1 MSTPEVFFRETID
14 LNRYSNS
21 VALKYVVNYNQIILN
36 AAKQLRAIDQRQVTE
51 IAKGGARIIAPQTRK
66 RLRAIIKQ
74 SKDSLDTW
82 WLRSAIDMGTE
93 MQGVAE
99 LQSEFIQNELKK
111 VTASGNVPINSVAI
125 SPKYAESVIMTD
137 PSQVNIFTD
146 KAFTEDNFKE
156 FGSGKFKLTA
166 QQGASIT
173 LPNGNTVRKAFRGIA
188 ESSAQRLDLA
198 VRSGVFAG
206 ETLDQISRRLIGRL
220 DFSQKGN
227 VKQIALAGGE
237 LTKLAN
243 HQIQTIVRTSVNQV
257 TNQASQAVYAANK
270 KVAPKYE
277 YVATLDSRTSAIC
290 QRLDGQTFDYNNG
303 PTPPQHFNCRSTTVP
318 VVDFDG
324 LQKKY
329 PNLEKPPATQ
339 FDTRPSATGRVPQGT
354 TYGNWL
360 LNQDR
365 KLQAKTLGSEGK
377 VRIFK
382 KLAKSEG
389 SGQAAL
395 RKMIRN
401 DGTAVSLAR
410 LKQLYGKPTV
420 AKRKPTVAAPTPK
433 PKAVVGTAVASDF
446 IKSKPIEKL
455 SNQDQIKNIKAYKKH
470 LRDQAKKQGKKI
482 SPFDLG
488 PYDDQIERL
497 EQGLTPFDMRDSERQ
512 FTRGADL
519 KYLYWRQKTYNKKP
533 TRVKNIDELKKRT
546 DVVKAADGENLII
559 YRGVDDKKFA
569 EQFKGIGEKGA
580 EHFAGNGIYG
590 NGSYAAARNI
600 HGSKSIVN
608 KANNDALALAKQYAG
623 ENEEINRFLT
633 KAQTNERVT
642 AFALRKDANVKT
654 WKAGSSVKT
663 TRKSQ
668 FHAGPDGDWYTENFL
683 PWRKE
688 TIAKAEKLTGLKYN
702 SVGEAATALGIDA
715 YQVPLPLTQMD
726 EVTGVIT
733 RTTFD
738 YWVILNR
745 SAIIV
750 SDTVGL

>member
-1 MSTPEVFFRETID
+1 MDTPEVFFRETID

-21 VALKYVVNYNQIILN
+21 VAKKYAVTYNEIIVN
-36 AAKQLRAIDQRQVTE
+36 AAKQLKQIDLRQQ
-51 IAKGGARIIAPQTRK
+51 AAGAGVVIAPQTRK

-74 SKDSLDTW
+74 SKDSLATW
-82 WLRSAIDMGTE
+82 STKSAIDFKKE
-93 MQGVAE
+93 LQGVTI
-99 LQSEFIQNELKK
+99 LQKDFIENELKK
-111 VTASGNVPINSVAI
+111 VTASGDVPINSVAI

-137 PSQVNIFTD
+137 PSKVNIFTS
-146 KAFTEDNFKE
+146 KAFTEDNFVN
-156 FGSGKFKLTA
+156 FGSGKFSLTA
-166 QQGASIT
+166 TQGAAIR
-173 LPNGNTVRKAFRGIA
+173 LPNGTTVSKAFRGLA
-188 ESSAQRLDLA
+188 ESSAERLDLA

-206 ETLDQISRRLIGRL
+206 ESLDQITRRLVGRL
-220 DFSQKGN
+220 EFADFGPLS
-227 VKQIALAGGE
+227 VKQLALAGGE
-237 LTKLAN
+237 LTKVAN
-243 HQIQTIVRTSVNQV
+243 NQISTIVRTSVNQV

-277 YVATLDSRTSAIC
+277 YVATLDSRTSPIC
-290 QRLDGQTFDYNNG
+290 QRLDGQIFDYNKG

-365 KLQAKTLGSEGK
+365 KLQVKTLGSEGK

-382 KLAKSEG
+382 KLAKKEG

-401 DGTAVSLAR
+401 DGTEVSLAR

-420 AKRKPTVAAPTPK
+420 AKRKPTVAPPK

-455 SNQDQIKNIKAYKKH
+455 SNKDMIANLEAYKKH
-470 LRDQAKKQGKKI
+470 LIDKFKAQGEKI
-482 SPFDLG
+482 TSYDLG
-488 PYDDQIERL
+488 TYDRQLERL
-497 EQGLTPFDMRDSERQ
+497 RQGLTPFDMRDSERV
-512 FTRGADL
+512 FTTGTKLD
-519 KYLYWRQKTYNKKP
+519 YLYWRQKTYNKKP

-559 YRGVDDKKFA
+559 YRGVTDEKFA
-569 EQFKGIGEKGA
+569 NQFKGVGKKA
-580 EHFAGNGIYG
+580 SEHYAGNGIYG
-590 NGSYAAARNI
+590 NGTYAAARNI
-600 HGSKSIVN
+600 NGPKSIVN
-608 KANNDALALAKQYAG
+608 KANNDALAIAKQYAG
-623 ENEEINRFLT
+623 EDPEFNIKLSE
-633 KAQTNERVT
+633 AQTQKRVT
-642 AFALRKDANVKT
+642 AFALRKDANIKT

-683 PWRKE
+683 TWRKE
-688 TIAKAEKLTGLKYN
+688 TIAKAEKLTGLKYD

-715 YQVPLPLTQMD
+715 YQIPLPLTEMD

-733 RTTFD
+733 RSTMD

>member
-21 VALKYVVNYNQIILN
+21 VALKYVVNYNEIILN

-125 SPKYAESVIMTD
+125 SDKYAESVIMTD

-270 KVAPKYE
+270 KVSPKYE

-329 PNLEKPPATQ
+329 PNLEKPPTTQ

-365 KLQAKTLGSEGK
+365 KLQTKTLGSEGK

-401 DGTAVSLAR
+401 DGTAISLAR
-410 LKQLYGKPTV
+410 LRQLYGKPTV
-420 AKRKPTVAAPTPK
+420 AKRKPTVAPPK

-455 SNQDQIKNIKAYKKH
+455 SNKDMIANLEAYKKH
-470 LRDQAKKQGKKI
+470 LIDKFKAQGEKI
-482 SPFDLG
+482 TSYDLG
-488 PYDDQIERL
+488 TYDRQLERL
-497 EQGLTPFDMRDSERQ
+497 RQGLTPFDMRDSERV
-512 FTRGADL
+512 FTTGTKLD
-519 KYLYWRQKTYNKKP
+519 YLYWRQKTYNKKP

-559 YRGVDDKKFA
+559 YRGVTDEKFA
-569 EQFKGIGEKGA
+569 NQFKGVGKKASDHYAGE
-580 EHFAGNGIYG
+580 GIYG
-590 NGSYAAARNI
+590 NGTYAAARNI
-600 HGSKSIVN
+600 HGPKSIVN
-608 KANNDALALAKQYAG
+608 KANNDALGIAKQYAG
-623 ENEEINRFLT
+623 EDPEFNIKLSKQQIN
-633 KAQTNERVT
+633 KRVT

-683 PWRKE
+683 TWRKE
-688 TIAKAEKLTGLKYN
+688 TIAKAEKLTGLKYD

-715 YQVPLPLTQMD
+715 YQIPLPLTEMD
-726 EVTGVIT
+726 EVTGKIT
-733 RTTFD
+733 RRTMD

-750 SDTVGL
+750 SDTIGL

>member
-21 VALKYVVNYNQIILN
+21 VALKYVVNYNEIILN

-125 SPKYAESVIMTD
+125 SDKYAESVIMTD

-270 KVAPKYE
+270 KVSPKYE

-329 PNLEKPPATQ
+329 PNLEKPPTTQ

-365 KLQAKTLGSEGK
+365 KLQTKTLGSEGK

-401 DGTAVSLAR
+401 DGTAISLAR
-410 LKQLYGKPTV
+410 LRQLYGKPTV
-420 AKRKPTVAAPTPK
+420 AKRKPTVAPPK

-455 SNQDQIKNIKAYKKH
+455 SNKDMIANLEAYKKH
-470 LRDQAKKQGKKI
+470 LIDKFKAEGQKI
-482 SPFDLG
+482 TSYDLG
-488 PYDDQIERL
+488 TYDRQLERL
-497 EQGLTPFDMRDSERQ
+497 RQGLTPFDMRDSERV
-512 FTRGADL
+512 FTTGTKLD
-519 KYLYWRQKTYNKKP
+519 YLYWRQKTYNKKP

-559 YRGVDDKKFA
+559 YRGVTDEKFA
-569 EQFKGIGEKGA
+569 NQLKGIGKKGS
-580 EHFAGNGIYG
+580 EHYAGEGIYG
-590 NGSYAAARNI
+590 NGTYAAARNI
-600 HGSKSIVN
+600 HGPKSIVN
-608 KANNDALALAKQYAG
+608 KANNDALAIAKEYAG
-623 ENEEINRFLT
+623 EDPEFNIKLSNNQIN
-633 KAQTNERVT
+633 KRVT

-683 PWRKE
+683 TWRKE
-688 TIAKAEKLTGLKYN
+688 TIAKAEKLTGLKYD

-715 YQVPLPLTQMD
+715 YQIPLPLTEMD
-726 EVTGVIT
+726 EVTGKIT
-733 RTTFD
+733 RRTMD

-750 SDTVGL
+750 SDTIGL

>member
-270 KVAPKYE
+270 KVSPKYE

-433 PKAVVGTAVASDF
+433 PKALVGTAVASDF

-455 SNQDQIKNIKAYKKH
+455 SNKDMIANLEAYKKH
-470 LRDQAKKQGKKI
+470 LIDKFKAQGKKI
-482 SPFDLG
+482 TSYDLG
-488 PYDDQIERL
+488 TYDRQLERL
-497 EQGLTPFDMRDSERQ
+497 KQGLTPFDMRDSERV
-512 FTRGADL
+512 FTTGTKLD
-519 KYLYWRQKTYNKKP
+519 YLYWRQKTYNKKP

-559 YRGVDDKKFA
+559 YRGVTDEKFA
-569 EQFKGIGEKGA
+569 NQFKGVGKKVSD
-580 EHFAGNGIYG
+580 H
-590 NGSYAAARNI
+590 
-600 HGSKSIVN
+600 
-608 KANNDALALAKQYAG
+608 YAG
-623 ENEEINRFLT
+623 E
-633 KAQTNERVT
+633 
-642 AFALRKDANVKT
+642 
-654 WKAGSSVKT
+654 
-663 TRKSQ
+663 
-668 FHAGPDGDWYTENFL
+668 
-683 PWRKE
+683 
-688 TIAKAEKLTGLKYN
+688 
-702 SVGEAATALGIDA
+702 GI
-715 YQVPLPLTQMD
+715 
-726 EVTGVIT
+726 
-733 RTTFD
+733 
-738 YWVILNR
+738 
-745 SAIIV
+745 
-750 SDTVGL
+750 

>member
-21 VALKYVVNYNQIILN
+21 VALKYVVNYNEIILN
-36 AAKQLRAIDQRQVTE
+36 AAKQLRSIDQRQVIE
-51 IAKGGARIIAPQTRK
+51 IAKGGTRIIAPQTRK

-125 SPKYAESVIMTD
+125 SDKYAESVIMTD

-188 ESSAQRLDLA
+188 ESSAQKLDLA

-270 KVAPKYE
+270 KISPKYE

-365 KLQAKTLGSEGK
+365 KLQTKTLGSEGK

-401 DGTAVSLAR
+401 DGTAISLAR
-410 LKQLYGKPTV
+410 LRQLYGKPTV
-420 AKRKPTVAAPTPK
+420 AKRKPTVAPPK
-433 PKAVVGTAVASDF
+433 PKAVVATAVASDF
-446 IKSKPIEKL
+446 IKSKPIENL
-455 SNQDQIKNIKAYKKH
+455 SNKDMIADIKAYRKH
-470 LRDQAKKQGKKI
+470 LIDKAKAQGEKI
-482 SPFDLG
+482 TSYDLG
-488 PYDDQIERL
+488 PYDRILERL
-497 EQGLTPFDMRDSERQ
+497 EQGLTPFDMRESERM
-512 FTRGADL
+512 FTSSARLD
-519 KYLYWRQKTYNKKP
+519 YLYWRQKTYNKKP

-559 YRGVDDKKFA
+559 YRGVTDEKFA
-569 EQFKGIGEKGA
+569 NQFKGVGTKGS
-580 EHFAGNGIYG
+580 EHYAGNGIYG
-590 NGSYAAARNI
+590 NGTYAAARNI
-600 HGSKSIVN
+600 NGPKSIVN
-608 KANNDALALAKQYAG
+608 KANNDALNIAKQYAG
-623 ENEEINRFLT
+623 EDPEYNIKLS
-633 KAQTNERVT
+633 KAQTQSRVT
-642 AFALRKDANVKT
+642 AFALRKDANIKT

-683 PWRKE
+683 TWRKE
-688 TIAKAEKLTGLKYN
+688 TIAKAEKLTGLKYE

-715 YQVPLPLTQMD
+715 YQIPLPLTEMD

-733 RTTFD
+733 RSTMD